1 MKTLFTQIKH
11 SRVKNIETG
20 FGAYTTHIRIS

>member
-1 MKTLFTQIKH
+1 MKTLFTQKKH
-11 SRVKNIETG
+11 SRVKNIKTG